1 MGGERESVF
10 GALRRDRQQA
20 DAGPA
25 FEGSAISESQVAGQT
40 DVPCQSGVA
49 LRLPPHSKTLARG
62 SNGPGKDGGP
72 TPLPDRMN
80 QFSPH
85 NPLPLPPSPEALR
98 RAGTRA
104 RDNLPSH
111 RMGGERESVFGALRR
126 DRRQADA
133 NWQSALSNGFTL
145 IELLVVIS
153 ILGILAALTVPAL
166 KNFGKSDTSI
176 GAAQQLLRDI
186 GRARQ
191 LAIAD
196 HTTVY
201 MVFVPTNFWGEST
214 WLTDLNNLKPPEGMV
229 ATNMCDY
236 QLTGYA
242 FVADGALG
250 DQPGNHQW
258 HYLSQWLNLPQ
269 GTFIP
274 TWKFVQANP
283 PTSALP
289 MTFTPDPAYPQ
300 NFFRIYPFCYT
311 NGIPFPSAAVATNVP
326 MALPTVAWPTLPYVA
341 FDYQGRLILPPAPA
355 QDQDYMGVGE
365 DIPLVKGSVMAP
377 ANPVTKALELATA
390 QIIESPPGNSTNM
403 TYNIIHIDPL
413 TGRATLLYHVMQ

>member
-1 MGGERESVF
+1 MRFTIDDLRLTIGGKRLSAVSAPACVVECGGRDTAFKLPAIPKSP
-10 GALRRDRQQA
+10 LRSKLQRH
-20 DAGPA
+20 P
-25 FEGSAISESQVAGQT
+25 
-40 DVPCQSGVA
+40 QSGVA
-49 LRLPPHSKTLARG
+49 LRLPPHSKTASKCGNAATNPILNHKSLIVNR
-62 SNGPGKDGGP
+62 K
-72 TPLPDRMN
+72 
-80 QFSPH
+80 SP
-85 NPLPLPPSPEALR
+85 
-98 RAGTRA
+98 
-104 RDNLPSH
+104 
-111 RMGGERESVFGALRR
+111 
-126 DRRQADA
+126 
-133 NWQSALSNGFTL
+133 SAFTL

-166 KNFGKSDTSI
+166 KNFGKSDTTI
-176 GAAQQLLRDI
+176 GAAQQLLRDV

-214 WLTDLNNLKPPEGMV
+214 WLADLNNLTPPERTL

-274 TWKFVQANP
+274 TWKFVQATP
-283 PTSALP
+283 PTSAPP
-289 MTFTPDPAYPQ
+289 MTFNPDPAYPQ
-300 NFFRIYPFCYT
+300 NFFKIYPFCYT
-311 NGIPFPSAAVATNVP
+311 NGIPFPSAAVATNVQ
-326 MALPTVAWPTLPYVA
+326 MAPPKVQWPTLPYIA
-341 FDYQGRLILPPAPA
+341 FNYQGQLVLPPAPA

-377 ANPVTKALELATA
+377 ADPVTKALKLDTA
-390 QIIESPPGNSTNM
+390 QIIESPPGNSTNI
-403 TYNIIHIDPL
+403 TYNVIHIDPL

>member
-1 MGGERESVF
+1 MRFTIDDLRLTNCGKRLSAVSAFACVLECGG
-10 GALRRDRQQA
+10 RDT
-20 DAGPA
+20 A
-25 FEGSAISESQVAGQT
+25 FELPAIPKSSLRSKLQRH
-40 DVPCQSGVA
+40 PQSGVP
-49 LRLPPHSKTLARG
+49 RKPSGLPPHSKTASECANAATNPILNHKSLIVNR
-62 SNGPGKDGGP
+62 K
-72 TPLPDRMN
+72 
-80 QFSPH
+80 SP
-85 NPLPLPPSPEALR
+85 
-98 RAGTRA
+98 
-104 RDNLPSH
+104 
-111 RMGGERESVFGALRR
+111 
-126 DRRQADA
+126 
-133 NWQSALSNGFTL
+133 SAFTL

-166 KNFGKSDTSI
+166 KNFGKSDTTI
-176 GAAQQLLRDI
+176 AAAQQLLRDV

-214 WLTDLNNLKPPEGMV
+214 WLADLNTYLTPPEGMV

-274 TWKFVQANP
+274 TWKFAQINP
-283 PTSALP
+283 PTSAQP
-289 MTFTPDPAYPQ
+289 MTFNPDPAYPQ
-300 NFFRIYPFCYT
+300 NFFKIYPFSYT
-311 NGIPFPSAAVATNVP
+311 NGIPFPSAAVATNVQ
-326 MALPTVAWPTLPYVA
+326 MATVAWPTLPYIA
-341 FDYQGRLILPPAPA
+341 FNYQGQLILPPAPA

-377 ANPVTKALELATA
+377 ANPATKALELATA
-390 QIIESPPGNSTNM
+390 QIIESPPGNSTNI
-403 TYNIIHIDPL
+403 TYNVIHIDPL